1 MNVTPL
7 EKLNACSEAV
17 EWARAQPS
25 RQVAWDKCERGDWML
40 WILDRTCK
48 LNSPTHR
55 KLVVTTCAC
64 ARLSLKYVTKG
75 ERRPLIA
82 IQTAERWAR
91 GLATIQE
98 VRMAAYAANA
108 VAAGGGA
115 AAAAAYAAV
124 DADAAYAAVAA
135 VVAADAYAAVDAD
148 AWVVRKNTL
157 KRCAI
162 IVRKYFSK
170 PPKG

>member
-17 EWARAQPS
+17 AWARTQPS
-25 RQVAWDKCERGDWML
+25 RQIAWDKCERGDWML
-40 WILDRTCK
+40 WILDRTRK
-48 LNSPTHR
+48 RNSPTHR
-55 KLVVTTCAC
+55 KLVLTACAC

-124 DADAAYAAVAA
+124 DADAAYAAVDA
-135 VVAADAYAAVDAD
+135 VAAAAAYAAVDA
-148 AWVVRKNTL
+148 AAAARANTL
-157 KRCAI
+157 KRCAA
-162 IVRKYFSK
+162 IVRKYFPK